1 MRRPSG
7 VVLGDLDEKSQ
18 PSRKL
23 CGTQS
28 EGFVRAFVE
37 TADRDKAFV
46 AGAPE
51 QRVDK
56 DFQLVAVR
64 LEHGSIDSKRNV
76 VVERFGRRRRLD
88 RLADGRRCLALDRAR
103 RCALDRRG
111 AGAAEIAPIGDRE
124 LGPQLGAD
132 LASSSDGYRA

>member
-1 MRRPSG
+1 MILVAEDRERRTEDHRRRVLRRPSG

-56 DFQLVAVR
+56 DFQLVAVW
-64 LEHGSIDSKRNV
+64 LEHGSIDIKT
-76 VVERFGRRRRLD
+76 EFRRR
-88 RLADGRRCLALDRAR
+88 ALR
-103 RCALDRRG
+103 
-111 AGAAEIAPIGDRE
+111 
-124 LGPQLGAD
+124 
-132 LASSSDGYRA
+132 SSSAS